1 MKTITSFV
9 VRTISFCLHYPWWV
23 TAGAILLAIASVW
36 YAATHFS
43 VNTDINQLLSANSPG
58 RQREIAFEKA
68 FPQFDVTIA
77 VVDAPTPELV
87 QEATAALV
95 AKLKPEK
102 DYFTSVDETQ
112 GNPFF
117 AQNGLLFLPTEQL
130 ERQTSMLSQAQR
142 LIQVL
147 AGDPSLRGAI
157 KALQYGLLGV
167 QSGNLTLNDMVWP
180 MTQAAN
186 TIEQVNANKLA
197 TFSWQ
202 VLAQGQPAKSSD
214 LLRFVKIQPVLD
226 YSELQPG
233 MRASN
238 AIRQAVADLDL
249 ASKYH
254 AHVRLTGPVPMN
266 DDQFATI
273 KENAGLN
280 AFLTI
285 AVVLFIMWLALRW
298 WQIILAVFIAL
309 AVGLS
314 ITAAL
319 GILMV
324 GAFNLISVYFAVLFV
339 GLGVDFGI
347 QYSVRYRAERHEV
360 DGLYEALLH
369 AGRRA
374 GAPLTLAALATAA
387 GFLAFLPTA
396 YRGLSELGLIAGVG
410 MLIAF
415 LTSITLLPA
424 LLCRLKPR
432 SEPQQLGYTF
442 LAPVDEFLERHRTLI
457 LIVTVL
463 LIVGASPTLIWLKF
477 DFNPMNL
484 RNPNVESVA
493 TYLKLQGEPDNAAND
508 IVALEPS
515 LAAADAMAVK
525 LRALPQ
531 VARVTTLSTFIPDHQ
546 DQKLPLIRS
555 AAETLGPALSPVS
568 VSPPPTDEET
578 VSTINS
584 TLTVLNKLAA
594 DAPAGAG
601 ADAAKRLASAM
612 DALAKG
618 DAAAR
623 QRADVAFV
631 QPLKT
636 ALNNLRNLL
645 KAQPVTRENLP
656 PELVNQWITKDG
668 QARLEVAPSG
678 NENDNSTLRTFAR
691 DVQNVEPNA
700 TEGPVSILEARR
712 TVITAF
718 LQAGAW
724 ALLSIAVLLWI
735 TLRRLGDV
743 LLTLIPLLVAGL
755 VTLEICAVIG
765 MPLNFANII
774 ALPLLLGVG
783 VAFKIYYIMAWREG
797 QTRLL
802 QSVLTRAVTFS
813 ACATA
818 TAFGSLYFSSDP
830 GTSSMGK
837 LLAISLLTTMTAA
850 AFFQPILMGKPRE
863 KELHQHE
870 RLKRVA
876 AMTD

>member
-9 VRTISFCLHYPWWV
+9 VRSISFCIHYPWWI
-23 TAGAILLAIASVW
+23 TAGAVLIAIVSAW

-43 VNTDINQLLSANSPG
+43 VNTDINQLLSTTSPG
-58 RQREIAFEKA
+58 RQREAAFEKA
-68 FPQFDVTIA
+68 FPQFDLTLA
-77 VVDAPTPELV
+77 VVDAPTPELA
-87 QEATAALV
+87 QEASTALA
-95 AKLKPEK
+95 AKLQPQKE
-102 DYFTSVDETQ
+102 FFISVDDTQ
-112 GNPFF
+112 GSKFF
-117 AQNGLLFLPTEQL
+117 AQNGFLFESVAELEPQL
-130 ERQTSMLSQAQR
+130 TMLTQAQR

-147 AGDPSLRGAI
+147 ASDPSLRGVVR
-157 KALQYGLLGV
+157 ALQFGLLGV
-167 QSGNLTLNDMVWP
+167 QSDKLKLDAMVWP
-180 MTQAAN
+180 FTLAAN
-186 TIEQVNANKLA
+186 TLDQVNANKPA

-202 VLAQGQPAKSSD
+202 VLVQGHEAKSSD
-214 LLRFVKIQPVLD
+214 LIRFLKIRPVLD

-233 MRASN
+233 MKASN
-238 AIRQAVADLDL
+238 AIRQAAADLDL
-249 ASKYH
+249 AGKYQ
-254 AHVRLTGPVPMN
+254 ARLRLTGPVPMN
-266 DDQFATI
+266 DDEFATI
-273 KENAGLN
+273 KENAALN
-280 AFLTI
+280 ALLTI
-285 AVVLFIMWLALRW
+285 AVVLFILWMALRY
-298 WQIILAVFIAL
+298 WQIIAAVFISL

-314 ITAAL
+314 VTAAL

-387 GFLAFLPTA
+387 GFLSFLPTA

-415 LTSITLLPA
+415 VTSVTLLPA
-424 LLCRLKPR
+424 LLSRFKPR
-432 SEPQQLGYTF
+432 SEPHPLGYTF
-442 LAPVDEFLERHRTLI
+442 LAPVDEFLDRHRTPI
-457 LIVTVL
+457 LIVTAVL
-463 LIVGASPTLIWLKF
+463 ILGASPLLYWLRF

-484 RNPNVESVA
+484 RNTHVESVA
-493 TYLKLQGEPDNAAND
+493 TYLQLQGEPDNAAND

-515 LAAADAMAVK
+515 QQKADEVAVK

-531 VARVTTLSTFIPDHQ
+531 VARVTTLSSFIPTEQ
-546 DQKLPLIRS
+546 EQKLPLIQN
-555 AAETLGPALSPVS
+555 AAETLNPVLNPDK
-568 VSPPPTDEET
+568 VSPPPTDAEVIAIINTT
-578 VSTINS
+578 VTA
-584 TLTVLNKLAA
+584 LNKFANES
-594 DAPAGAG
+594 PGQG
-601 ADAAKRLASAM
+601 ADAAKRLAT
-612 DALAKG
+612 ALDTMAKG
-618 DAAAR
+618 DQAAR
-623 QRADVAFV
+623 QRADTAFV
-631 QPLKT
+631 QPLKVV
-636 ALNNLRNLL
+636 LDNLRNLL
-645 KAQPVTRENLP
+645 TAQKVTREGLP
-656 PELVNQWITKDG
+656 PEILNQWITKDG
-668 QARLEVAPSG
+668 QARIEVMPSG
-678 NENDNSTLRTFAR
+678 NENDNATLRVFAR

-700 TEGPVSILEARR
+700 TEGPISILEARR
-712 TVITAF
+712 TIITAF
-718 LQAGAW
+718 LEAAAW

-743 LLTLIPLLVAGL
+743 LLTLIPLLVAGV
-755 VTLEICAVIG
+755 VTLEICVAID

-813 ACATA
+813 ALTTA

-850 AFFQPILMGKPRE
+850 AFFQPVLMGKPRE
-863 KELHQHE
+863 NEHAHHE

-876 AMTD
+876 AMPD